1 MWQQHEPVTQAA
13 LGMAFQQKFD
23 LKEKNN
29 TTIKIQD
36 PVSRIMYEL
45 EDMGDV
51 GPHTLLILIESATLS
66 LESSSLSQ
74 GKSLFFPS

>member
-13 LGMAFQQKFD
+13 LGMAFQEKFD

-29 TTIKIQD
+29 TLIKIQD
-36 PVSRIMYEL
+36 PVTRIMYEL
-45 EDMGDV
+45 EDMEDV
-51 GPHTLLILIESATLS
+51 GPHSLLMLIEPATLS
-66 LESSSLSQ
+66 LESSLSSQ